1 MKLLRSISLPEIL
14 ATSVGVFGGIGS
26 ISLLTYLL
34 GYPLLIAPF
43 GASAVLLYSATSS
56 PLAQPR
62 NLIGGHFVA
71 ALVGVTCYQLF
82 GETWYAVTFA
92 VCGAILLMM
101 VTDTVHPPGGATAI
115 VSVLN
120 HAGYGFVLSPIAIGV
135 VILLINA
142 YFANKL
148 SPQRSYPL
156 SLGRVSAPAVQEAV
170 AADALGERT
179 SR

>member
-1 MKLLRSISLPEIL
+1 M
-14 ATSVGVFGGIGS
+14 
-26 ISLLTYLL
+26 
-34 GYPLLIAPF
+34 
-43 GASAVLLYSATSS
+43 
-56 PLAQPR
+56 
-62 NLIGGHFVA
+62 IGGHLIA

-135 VILLINA
+135 VILLVNA

-156 SLGRVSAPAVQEAV
+156 SLGRASAPAVQEV
-170 AADALGERT
+170 VADAFGERT

>member
-1 MKLLRSISLPEIL
+1 
-14 ATSVGVFGGIGS
+14 
-26 ISLLTYLL
+26 
-34 GYPLLIAPF
+34 
-43 GASAVLLYSATSS
+43 
-56 PLAQPR
+56 
-62 NLIGGHFVA
+62 
-71 ALVGVTCYQLF
+71 
-82 GETWYAVTFA
+82 
-92 VCGAILLMM
+92 MM

-170 AADALGERT
+170 AADTLGERT